1 MSIIQFF
8 FTFVV
13 LGFFSFGGGYSF
25 LPIMEIELVDKLKW
39 ITHQQFILS
48 ITVGQ
53 VTPGPVMV
61 AGSFAGFLAGY
72 NFFHTI
78 PAGIFFAAIAFL
90 GANLATLTC
99 MGVVMRIYKRVS
111 RHPMMESLPQYI
123 MPVVI
128 GLILNLALKVGINGM
143 TGWPQIVIGITAF
156 ALAIT
161 KKVDFV
167 YIIIGGGLVGYFF
180 L

>member
-1 MSIIQFF
+1 M
-8 FTFVV
+8 T

-39 ITHQQFILS
+39 ITHQQFIFS

-61 AGSFAGFLAGY
+61 AGSFAGFLVGY

-78 PAGIFFAAIAFL
+78 PAGIFFALLAFI
-90 GANLATLTC
+90 GANVATLAC
-99 MGVVMRIYKRVS
+99 MSLMMRIYKRVS
-111 RHPMMESLPQYI
+111 HHPMVESLPQYI
-123 MPVVI
+123 MPIVI
-128 GLILNLALKVGINGM
+128 GLILNMALKVGISSIS
-143 TGWPQIVIGITAF
+143 GWPQITIGIVAF
-156 ALAIT
+156 ILAIT